1 MKRILFLI
9 TVSLVLAAPASAAE
23 QQRPVPFLKA
33 VVSELVANDY
43 ATAWASLH
51 PAHQAV
57 AAEDQYVACESLSPV
72 AGRLKSLA
80 AIRTQ
85 RKQIAVAGV
94 EQPVP
99 GVVVTFRLRLV
110 DPASGASV
118 AFTLKAATVRVA
130 ERWVWMLPRA
140 RYELYR
146 SGACSGL

>member
-9 TVSLVLAAPASAAE
+9 IVSLVLAAPASAAE
-23 QQRPVPFLKA
+23 QQRPVPFLKG

-43 ATAWASLH
+43 ATAWATLH

-57 AAEDQYVACESLSPV
+57 AAEDQYVACESQSPV
-72 AGRLKSLA
+72 AGRLRSLA

-85 RKQIAVAGV
+85 RKLIAVAGI
-94 EQPVP
+94 EQPVR

-110 DPASGASV
+110 DPSSGASV
-118 AFTLKAATVRVA
+118 AFTLNAATVRVA

-140 RYELYR
+140 RYELYK
-146 SGACSGL
+146 SGACSAL